1 MTTPTPLT
9 TTSIEALQASNRP
22 DLMFKALGGII
33 FSAKMDVPVPAAFT
47 TGSSAAL
54 IQLDPAL
61 WDRLGLISKGDGVNF
76 PRDIA
81 TEDEESWGYNE
92 PTRTDITSDATSGEF
107 QLQQTSRAVL
117 EMYDFVDLSSVTP
130 DTETGEVSYNKPLIS
145 ALTYRRL
152 IYLAFDGAGT
162 DRRYKIKVM
171 PRAQVVGVDAEA
183 WSQSAVTKY
192 PMTVRAT
199 PDPVLGYAVRNV
211 LAGPGQ
217 KSRNAAAGFGVSS

>member
-1 MTTPTPLT
+1 VTTPTPT

-33 FSAKMDVPVPAAFT
+33 FAAKMDVPVPAAFT
-47 TGSSAAL
+47 TGTAASL
-54 IQLDPAL
+54 IQLDPTK
-61 WDRLGLISKGDGVNF
+61 WDRLGLISKSDALNF
-76 PRDIA
+76 PRDIS
-81 TEDEESWGYNE
+81 TEDEESWGYND
-92 PTRTDITSDATSGEF
+92 PTRTDITGDTTSAEF
-107 QLQQTSRAVL
+107 QLQQTSRAAL

-130 DTETGEVSYNKPLIS
+130 DADTGEVSYNKPLTS
-145 ALTYRRL
+145 ALTYRRM
-152 IYLAFDGAGT
+152 IYLAYDGAGS

-192 PMTVRAT
+192 PMTIKAT
-199 PDPVLGYAVRNV
+199 PDPVLGYSVRNV

-217 KSRNAAAGFGVSS
+217 KSRNAAAGFGAGA